1 MSEDKKDS
9 AAVWKERALTLIGGA
24 VVAGLVMYFTGF
36 FEGKTRRSN
45 VSPGQI
51 EFTMRKLALDS
62 LRLQYLPDEEM
73 RVDEIWINANQSC
86 ISGRVTSTRGK
97 QRFLS
102 RGGRLVTVESPIALN
117 FEADWAACRVPEP
130 LKAL

>member
-1 MSEDKKDS
+1 MSDERPAPWKAGVKEY
-9 AAVWKERALTLIGGA
+9 AVAIIVIVA
-24 VVAGLVMYFTGF
+24 VFYFAGF
-36 FEGKTRRSN
+36 FDRKTRQSN
-45 VSPGQI
+45 VNPAQI
-51 EFTMRKLALDS
+51 EFTLRKLALDS

-97 QRFLS
+97 QRFFS